1 MDKHAGQKALGQYI
15 GDVRLDEPMSRHTS
29 FKVGGPADVLA
40 LPETKEQVLYAVR
53 TLAALGCPM
62 LVMGR
67 GTNLLV
73 RSGGIR
79 GAVIKLA
86 DNFSGVTVKGEYV
99 TAQSGTALS
108 ALVRAAMAENLGG
121 AAFLAGIP
129 GTLGGAVTMNAGAY
143 GGEICQV
150 VEEVYLISRVGE
162 VTLRNEEMRFGY
174 RHSVISEYPL
184 IVTGAKLKLQRMPA
198 KETKREVAALAERRR
213 EKQPLEYPSAG
224 STFKRPQGCYA
235 GTMIEQAG
243 LKGVS
248 VGGAQVSEKHAGF
261 IINTGD
267 ATPEDILNLIALVQ
281 QRVLEAFGVSLEPE
295 VRIVG
300 EA

>member
-1 MDKHAGQKALGQYI
+1 MDKHAVQKALCQYI
-15 GDVRLDEPMSRHTS
+15 SDVRLDEPMSEHTS

-40 LPETKEQVLYAVR
+40 LPETKEQLLHAVQ
-53 TLAALGCPM
+53 TLAAIGCPM
-62 LVMGR
+62 FIMGR

-86 DNFSGVTVKGEYV
+86 DNFSGVTVQGEYV

-108 ALVRAAMAENLGG
+108 ALIRSAMGKGLGG

-143 GGEICQV
+143 GGEISEV
-150 VEEVYLISRVGE
+150 VDEVYLVSRVGE
-162 VTLRNEEMRFGY
+162 ITLRNEEMRFGY
-174 RHSVISEYPL
+174 RRSVLSDYPM
-184 IVTGAKLKLQRMPA
+184 IVTGARLNLQRVPA
-198 KETKREVAALAERRR
+198 KETKQEVAELAERRR

-224 STFKRPQGCYA
+224 STFKRPPGCYA
-235 GTMIEQAG
+235 GTMIDQAG

-261 IINTGD
+261 IINTGN

-281 QRVLEAFGVSLEPE
+281 QRVLAAHGVKLEPE

-300 EA
+300 EE

>member
-1 MDKHAGQKALGQYI
+1 MDKLAVQKALSQYI

-29 FKVGGPADVLA
+29 FKVGGPVDVLA
-40 LPETKEQVLYAVR
+40 LPETKEEVLHAVQ
-53 TLAALGCPM
+53 TLAAIDCPV
-62 LVMGR
+62 LIMGR

-79 GAVIKLA
+79 GAIIKLA
-86 DNFSGVTVKGEYV
+86 DNFSGVTVKGDCV

-108 ALVRAAMAENLGG
+108 ALVRAAMAKGLGG

-129 GTLGGAVTMNAGAY
+129 GTLGGAVAMNAGAY
-143 GGEICQV
+143 GGETCEFI
-150 VEEVYLISRVGE
+150 EEVYLVSHAGE
-162 VTLRNEEMRFGY
+162 ITLRREEMRFGY
-174 RHSVISEYPL
+174 RRSVLNDYPL
-184 IVTGAKLKLQRMPA
+184 IITGAKLKLQHVPA
-198 KETKREVAALAERRR
+198 KDTKAQVAELAERRR

-224 STFKRPQGCYA
+224 STFKRPEGCYA
-235 GTMIEQAG
+235 GTLIQQTG

-261 IINTGD
+261 IINTGN

-281 QRVLEAFGVSLEPE
+281 QRVFEASGVKLEPE
-295 VRIVG
+295 VKIVG

>member
-1 MDKHAGQKALGQYI
+1 MDKHAVQKALCQYI
-15 GDVRLDEPMSRHTS
+15 SDVRLDEPMSQHTS

-40 LPETKEQVLYAVR
+40 LPKTKEEVLHAVQ
-53 TLAALGCPM
+53 TLAAIGCPM
-62 LVMGR
+62 LIMGR

-73 RSGGIR
+73 RSNGIR

-86 DNFSGVTVKGEYV
+86 DNFSDVTVKGDYV

-108 ALVRAAMAENLGG
+108 ALVRSAMAKGLGG

-129 GTLGGAVTMNAGAY
+129 GTLGGAVAMNAGAY
-143 GGEICQV
+143 GGEICPFI
-150 VEEVYLISRVGE
+150 EEVYLVSRVGE
-162 VTLRNEEMRFGY
+162 VTLRREEMRFGY
-174 RHSVISEYPL
+174 RRSVLSEYPL
-184 IVTGAKLKLQRMPA
+184 VVTGAKLKLQRVPA
-198 KETKREVAALAERRR
+198 KDTKAEVAELAERRR

-224 STFKRPQGCYA
+224 STFKRPQGYYA
-235 GTMIEQAG
+235 GTLIEQTG
-243 LKGVS
+243 LKGIS

-261 IINTGD
+261 IINTGS

-281 QRVLEAFGVSLEPE
+281 QRVMEASGVKLEPE